1 VRDKKGLF
9 SFLNLDSIVEN
20 LSGFVEKKI
29 EIYKIEFK
37 EEAAR
42 AGAKLVVMFVLALA
56 LFMAVFFFTVGL
68 AAILN
73 NVLESTYLGFLIMA
87 GFYLLIVVVFI
98 FLNRSFGI
106 NKSLEEMFL
115 KIFKGKE
122 ENGN

>member
-1 VRDKKGLF
+1 MRDKKGLF

-42 AGAKLVVMFVLALA
+42 AGARLVVMFVLALA

-115 KIFKGKE
+115 KIFNSKE